1 MNCFNLFLILVVS
14 GTYTHLRRAVIK
26 GPNTYVIYDH
36 LELGG
41 QEVGERVKSGM
52 CRGYLGK

>member
-36 LELGG
+36 LELGKWVKESNLECA
-41 QEVGERVKSGM
+41 EVT
-52 CRGYLGK
+52 